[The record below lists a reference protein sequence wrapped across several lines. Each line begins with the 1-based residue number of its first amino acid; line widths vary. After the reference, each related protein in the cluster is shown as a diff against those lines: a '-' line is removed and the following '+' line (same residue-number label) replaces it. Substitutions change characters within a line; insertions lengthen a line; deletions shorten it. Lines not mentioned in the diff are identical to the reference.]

1 MITRK
6 GIGVSPGVA
15 IGPAVVMDAEEFDIP
30 ERHVPVDHARAEHER
45 FRKAIRVS
53 KTELRDLQK
62 RSVERIGKEAASIFD
77 FHIGLLDD
85 KVLTRKINE
94 TILSGH
100 VTAEYAVATAL
111 RGYAKEFESMPA
123 YLAERV
129 KDVYDVEKR
138 LLRNLTGQHQ
148 QTLAHLTREV
158 VILAH
163 DLTPS
168 QTAAMD
174 RTHIRGFAINA
185 GGQTSHTAIV
195 AKALGI
201 PAVVGLNDVTTTV
214 SPGDTV
220 IIDGNRGMVVINP
233 DAKTIE
239 EYQQFS
245 RQQVEFIHSLD
256 SLRNLPAVTRDGHT
270 VSLLGNIEFPVEV
283 ANVLERG
290 GEGVGL
296 YRTEF
301 LYLGTDTEPT
311 EEEHFQAYR
320 EVVEKCGD
328 RPVVIRTMDLGA
340 DKYTQSRQRFPER
353 NPMLGCRSIRYCLQ
367 NLPMFRTQIRAV
379 LRAGLNANVKM
390 MFPLVTN
397 LQEIRQAKTVV
408 RDAIE
413 DLEEEG
419 IPHARDMMVGM
430 MVETPSAALLAE
442 AFAQEVDFFS
452 IGTNDLVQY
461 TLAVD
466 RCNERVASL
475 YSAANPAVLRLIK
488 EVVRTGQ
495 RNDVSVSMCGEMA
508 GDPQFTLLLLGL
520 GLRIFSTSPSAIP
533 ELKKLVRSATM
544 EQAIHVAQRVMS
556 MDSEKEIL
564 NYLRVETYKILPE
577 AMAD

>member
-1 MITRK
+1 
-6 GIGVSPGVA
+6 
-15 IGPAVVMDAEEFDIP
+15 
-30 ERHVPVDHARAEHER
+30 
-45 FRKAIRVS
+45 
-53 KTELRDLQK
+53 
-62 RSVERIGKEAASIFD
+62 
-77 FHIGLLDD
+77 
-85 KVLTRKINE
+85 
-94 TILSGH
+94 
-100 VTAEYAVATAL
+100 
-111 RGYAKEFESMPA
+111 
-123 YLAERV
+123 
-129 KDVYDVEKR
+129 
-138 LLRNLTGQHQ
+138 
-148 QTLAHLTREV
+148 
-158 VILAH
+158 
-163 DLTPS
+163 
-168 QTAAMD
+168 
-174 RTHIRGFAINA
+174 
-185 GGQTSHTAIV
+185 
-195 AKALGI
+195 
-201 PAVVGLNDVTTTV
+201 
-214 SPGDTV
+214 
-220 IIDGNRGMVVINP
+220 
-233 DAKTIE
+233 
-239 EYQQFS
+239 
-245 RQQVEFIHSLD
+245 
-256 SLRNLPAVTRDGHT
+256 
-270 VSLLGNIEFPVEV
+270 
-283 ANVLERG
+283 
-290 GEGVGL
+290 
-296 YRTEF
+296 
-301 LYLGTDTEPT
+301 
-311 EEEHFQAYR
+311 
-320 EVVEKCGD
+320 
-328 RPVVIRTMDLGA
+328 
-340 DKYTQSRQRFPER
+340 
-353 NPMLGCRSIRYCLQ
+353 
-367 NLPMFRTQIRAV
+367 
-379 LRAGLNANVKM
+379 